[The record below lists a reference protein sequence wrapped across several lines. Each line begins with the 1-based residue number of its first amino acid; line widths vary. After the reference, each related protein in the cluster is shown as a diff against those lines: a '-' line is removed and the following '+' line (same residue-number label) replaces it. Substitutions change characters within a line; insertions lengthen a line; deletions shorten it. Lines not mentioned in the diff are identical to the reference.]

1 MSSLRRAFLT
11 SVPLALAWALFEA
24 ASQVASGGTW
34 RLFPAAIWLYLVM
47 SAALGL
53 LAAAL
58 AAVWQRIRRRADPH
72 LAPSLV
78 FALAALAAFG
88 LWLNTYV
95 LAGFLEPASLLA
107 NGALLLLVLPALT
120 WLLRALVALAAPRL
134 TAPWRRIRLPFAALT
149 CAALILPLLFAPAS
163 SAVPPPPVGGD
174 SARPN
179 VLFVLVDTLR
189 ADHLGSYGYARPTSP
204 QMDALAGAG
213 ALFERCIAQSSHTK
227 PSTASILTSL
237 HPPTHRMELMTSTL
251 PPEAV
256 TLHEAFYA
264 AGWRTAAFSGNSF
277 VSRTFGFGDGVERF
291 RGAVVSPSVVLAGY
305 RIMARL
311 RDILVYNLGL
321 SAAPWRAYQILV
333 DSPFDLTEDRR
344 GMGARAING
353 EFLAWLEELGS
364 DEPWFAYLHYME
376 PHAPYA
382 PPPECRIFGNA
393 EDPALGRDVPQ
404 APGTCFLPFQPGVAV
419 DDATLA
425 AMVANYDG
433 DVLDADR
440 ALGEL
445 LETLRARGALE
456 DTIILLTA
464 DHGEEFL
471 DHGAW
476 GHGQSLHREL
486 VHVPLMLTWPGQIPP
501 GRRIADQV
509 RSVDIMPTLC
519 ELAGAP
525 APAACQGRSLA
536 PLLRD
541 GAVGAPEREAFS
553 EVYWGGSWAR
563 SLRASG
569 ELLIEARMGAREAVQ
584 RFDLRQDPWERR
596 DLAAADPAA
605 AQTLLARLHA
615 MREEL
620 ARRSLRPGRATLD
633 AATRENLE
641 DLGYVGD

>member
-1 MSSLRRAFLT
+1 MSSLRRAILT
-11 SVPLALAWALFEA
+11 SVPLALVWALVEA
-24 ASQVASGGTW
+24 AGQVASGGTW

-47 SAALGL
+47 SAALA
-53 LAAAL
+53 LAAASL
-58 AAVWQRIRRRADPH
+58 ALIWQRIRRRSDPH

-78 FALAALAAFG
+78 FALAALATFG

-95 LAGFLEPASLLA
+95 LAGFLEPPSLLA
-107 NGALLLLVLPALT
+107 NGALVFLALPALT
-120 WLLRALVALAAPRL
+120 WLLRAIVVRAAPRL
-134 TAPWRRIRLPFAALT
+134 AAPWRRIRLPFAVLT
-149 CAALILPLLFAPAS
+149 LAAWILPLLLASPS
-163 SAVPPPPVGGD
+163 SAVPAPAAGGD
-174 SARPN
+174 PARPN

-189 ADHLGSYGYARPTSP
+189 ADHLGAYGYARPTSP
-204 QMDALAGAG
+204 RMDQLAADG

-251 PPEAV
+251 PAEAT

-277 VSRTFGFGDGVERF
+277 VSRTFGFGEGVERF
-291 RGAVVSPSVVLAGY
+291 RGAVVSPSVVLTGY

-321 SAAPWRAYQILV
+321 SATPWRAYQILV

-344 GMGARAING
+344 GMDARAINN
-353 EFLAWLEELGS
+353 EFLGWLDELES
-364 DEPWFAYLHYME
+364 EDRWFAYLHYME

-404 APGTCFLPFQPGVAV
+404 APGTCFLPFQPGVEV

-445 LETLRARGALE
+445 LATLRARGALE
-456 DTIILLTA
+456 NTIILLTA

-486 VHVPLMLTWPGQIPP
+486 VHVPLMLAWPGQIQS

-536 PLLRD
+536 PLLRGD
-541 GAVGAPEREAFS
+541 AGEAVQREAFS

-584 RFDLRQDPWERR
+584 RFDLHQDPWERN
-596 DLAAADPAA
+596 DLAAADAA
-605 AQTLLARLHA
+605 AARSLLDRLHA
-615 MREEL
+615 LREEL
-620 ARRSLRPGRATLD
+620 AQRSLRPGRATLD
-633 AATRENLE
+633 AATLENLE